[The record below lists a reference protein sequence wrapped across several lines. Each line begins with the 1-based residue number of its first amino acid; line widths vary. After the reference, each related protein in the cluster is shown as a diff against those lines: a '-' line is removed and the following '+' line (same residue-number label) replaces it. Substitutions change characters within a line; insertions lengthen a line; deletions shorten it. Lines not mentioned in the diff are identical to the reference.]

1 MLNFVAEKFL
11 NQFGKFLLGVLSS
24 WFRYYWGPYRLGEIS
39 VLKYFPIW
47 LLDYVMLNLVYIQI
61 CRKISINVQVS
72 NREAIVASH
81 VPAWEKLDLELIK
94 RERLQREVS
103 LAEQIR
109 AAKTKKAMAASSH
122 VSPIPRHT
130 RGVT

>member
-1 MLNFVAEKFL
+1 MLNFVVEKFL

-24 WFRYYWGPYRLGEIS
+24 WFRYYWGPNMMGEIY
-39 VLKYFPIW
+39 VLLKYFPFC
-47 LLDYVMLNLVYIQI
+47 LLDYVMLILIYIQI
-61 CRKISINVQVS
+61 CRKISINAQVS
-72 NREAIVASH
+72 NRGATVTSH

-103 LAEQIR
+103 LAELIR

-122 VSPIPRHT
+122 VSPIQ
-130 RGVT
+130 